1 MCVDL
6 LLAPME
12 STNRLVPASAMG
24 MLWLQTHFADDTWE
38 LICSGK
44 VNLNRES
51 SESLYSDATAAG
63 LSVSMLPS
71 VVLN

>member
-1 MCVDL
+1 MDITLTSVG
-6 LLAPME
+6 
-12 STNRLVPASAMG
+12 ASYNLKYRSVLG
-24 MLWLQTHFADDTWE
+24 MLWLQTHFADDSWE

>member
-1 MCVDL
+1 
-6 LLAPME
+6 
-12 STNRLVPASAMG
+12 
-24 MLWLQTHFADDTWE
+24 
-38 LICSGK
+38 